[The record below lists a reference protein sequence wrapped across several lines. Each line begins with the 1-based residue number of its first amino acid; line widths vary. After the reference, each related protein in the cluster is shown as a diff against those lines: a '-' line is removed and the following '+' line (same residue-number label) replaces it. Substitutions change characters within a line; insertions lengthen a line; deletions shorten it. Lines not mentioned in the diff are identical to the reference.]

1 MSPLRAAERIFAW
14 FGLSVLAIFVVG
26 ALFPMPASAWDCGR
40 YNFRVTES
48 GQVQIENRSGSN
60 ENAQKADVF
69 VNGSKVLNDAQV
81 PSMPKGTDW
90 TSFSE
95 ITPPPGDWT
104 WRVKGESDCEDTGE
118 HHGVVSTATPVSTA
132 PPTSVPTATAEPSD
146 VPTATAVASATAT
159 LPPTASPTQEPQRTE
174 TATLTQVPPPPQP
187 PPPPEPTDTPKPAPT
202 QTSPP
207 ATSRPIATATDRPLG
222 TPFGLA
228 AVTATPTDTG
238 AVCMTCCCACGCG
251 YVQTPIIVNVNV
263 EAPASEN
270 PAVPRQLSAPA
281 VEPDLRKLE
290 LEVFAVF
297 FVSGTNLILL
307 VYLILSRKPS
317 SGA

>member
-1 MSPLRAAERIFAW
+1 MSPVRVAER
-14 FGLSVLAIFVVG
+14 LLAIFGISILAIFAVG
-26 ALFPMPASAWDCGR
+26 VLFPQPASAWDCGR
-40 YNFRVTES
+40 YNFQVTAS
-48 GQVQIENRSGSN
+48 GEVQVENRSGSN

-90 TSFSE
+90 TGFAE
-95 ITPPPGDWT
+95 IDPPAGDWT
-104 WRVKGESDCEDTGE
+104 WRVKGESDCEDSGD
-118 HHGVVSTATPVSTA
+118 HHGMVSTETPIPTSA
-132 PPTSVPTATAEPSD
+132 PTSVPTATPEPSV
-146 VPTATAVASATAT
+146 VPTATEIASATGT
-159 LPPTASPTQEPQRTE
+159 PPPTATPTQDSQPTQ
-174 TATLTQVPPPPQP
+174 TATLTQVPPPP
-187 PPPPEPTDTPKPAPT
+187 PPPEATDTPKPAPT

-207 ATSRPIATATDRPLG
+207 ATSRPTATATDRPLG
-222 TPFGLA
+222 TPFGLVA
-228 AVTATPTDTG
+228 ATATPTQTPTG
-238 AVCMTCCCACGCG
+238 AVCMACCCACGCG
-251 YVQTPIIVNVNV
+251 YVQTPLIVNVNV

-297 FVSGTNLILL
+297 FVSGANLILL

-317 SGA
+317 SNA

>member
-1 MSPLRAAERIFAW
+1 MIPRAVERVFAW
-14 FGLSVLAIFVVG
+14 FGLSVLAILIVG
-26 ALFPMPASAWDCGR
+26 LLFPMPASAWDCGK
-40 YNFRVTES
+40 YNFRVTAS
-48 GQVQIENRSGSN
+48 GQIQVENRSSSN

-90 TSFSE
+90 TAFAE
-95 ITPPPGDWT
+95 IEPPAGDWT

-118 HHGVVSTATPVSTA
+118 HSGPGPTATPVSTSA
-132 PPTSVPTATAEPSD
+132 PTSVPTATIEPPAT
-146 VPTATAVASATAT
+146 PTATAIPSATAT
-159 LPPTASPTQEPQRTE
+159 PPPTASPTQEPQPTE
-174 TATLTQVPPPPQP
+174 TATLTQVPASP

-202 QTSPP
+202 RTSPP
-207 ATSRPIATATDRPLG
+207 ATSRPTATGTDRPLG

-228 AVTATPTDTG
+228 ATTATPTGIPTG
-238 AVCMTCCCACGCG
+238 VVCTACCCACGCG
-251 YVQTPIIVNVNV
+251 YVQTPIIINVNIEV
-263 EAPASEN
+263 PSADN

-290 LEVFAVF
+290 LEIIATF
-297 FVSGTNLILL
+297 FVSGANLILL

-317 SGA
+317 SNA